1 MNLALSDEQ
10 EFLRE
15 AARGTLSR
23 TKTLEAAR
31 EALDGNEGALPDMW
45 PTAREAGWPGLL
57 IDEAHGGAGLDAFD
71 AMLVLSECGR
81 VLAPVALLGHLPA
94 TAILSAAPAG
104 AALLAPL
111 ASGERRAAYLPTMPP
126 NDLVDGWCVDPAH
139 GSTRPSAP
147 RAKDDGKGG
156 ALVSGMFAFVPDAP
170 GADLLV
176 GVALLDTPQ
185 GGTPHSGAHP
195 EGHRQAG
202 GRPVGVAIEAS
213 ASGVEVEAVHRYDA
227 TRSLGHVTLT
237 DAPAMLLDAPEEAL
251 AGAWHLAQALI
262 AAESLG
268 SVETAL
274 EMSVAYAKER
284 HTFGRAIGSYQ
295 AVKHSLTEVLRQ
307 LENGRSLL
315 YYAGWSRNGAPAEFP
330 LAASAARSVAGR
342 ALDYGARTMIS
353 VHGGIGATWEHDAP
367 LYFRRAQLS
376 RRLLGGTAAATDRVA
391 GELIAQ
397 ADAA

>member
-31 EALDGNEGALPDMW
+31 EALDGSEDALPDLW
-45 PTAREAGWPGLL
+45 PTACEAGWPGLL

-71 AMLVLSECGR
+71 AMLVMSECGR

-94 TAILSAAPAG
+94 TAILNESPAAAG
-104 AALLAPL
+104 LLEALAN
-111 ASGERRAAYLPTMPP
+111 GKRRAAYLPTMPP
-126 NDLVDGWCVDPAH
+126 NDLADGWCVDPAH

-147 RAKDDGKGG
+147 QAKDDGKGG
-156 ALVSGMFAFVPDAP
+156 ALVSGTYAFVPDAP

-176 GVALLDTPQ
+176 GVALIGDK
-185 GGTPHSGAHP
+185 
-195 EGHRQAG
+195 
-202 GRPVGVAIEAS
+202 PVGVAIEAS
-213 ASGVEVEAVHRYDA
+213 AGGVSVETVHRYDA
-227 TRSLGHVTLT
+227 TRSLGHVTLK
-237 DAPAMLLDAPEEAL
+237 DAQATVLDASEEAL

-284 HTFGRAIGSYQ
+284 FTFGRAIGSYQ

-342 ALDYGARTMIS
+342 ALDQGARTMIS

-376 RRLLGGTAAATDRVA
+376 RRLLGGTAAASDRVA

>member
-31 EALDGNEGALPDMW
+31 EALDGNASALPDLW
-45 PTAREAGWPGLL
+45 PTACEAGWPGLL
-57 IDEAHGGAGLDAFD
+57 IDESHGGAGLDAFD
-71 AMLVLSECGR
+71 AMLVMSECGR

-94 TAILSAAPAG
+94 SAILNEAPTAKD
-104 AALLAPL
+104 LLEPL

-126 NDLVDGWCVDPAH
+126 NDLVDGWCVDPRH
-139 GSTRPSAP
+139 GSTRPGAP
-147 RAKDDGKGG
+147 EAEDDGKGG
-156 ALVSGMFAFVPDAP
+156 VTLSGAYAFVPDAP

-176 GVALLDTPQ
+176 GVALLN
-185 GGTPHSGAHP
+185 
-195 EGHRQAG
+195 

-213 ASGVEVEAVHRYDA
+213 ASGLEIESVFRYDA

-237 DAPAMLLDAPEEAL
+237 DAPATLLDAPQEAL

-274 EMSVAYAKER
+274 DMSVAYAKER
-284 HTFGRAIGSYQ
+284 FTFGRAIGSYQ

-315 YYAGWSRNGAPAEFP
+315 YYAGWSRNGAPQEFP
-330 LAASAARSVAGR
+330 LAASAVRSVAGR
-342 ALDYGARTMIS
+342 ALDQGARTMIS

>member
-1 MNLALSDEQ
+1 
-10 EFLRE
+10 
-15 AARGTLSR
+15 
-23 TKTLEAAR
+23 
-31 EALDGNEGALPDMW
+31 
-45 PTAREAGWPGLL
+45 
-57 IDEAHGGAGLDAFD
+57 
-71 AMLVLSECGR
+71 
-81 VLAPVALLGHLPA
+81 
-94 TAILSAAPAG
+94 
-104 AALLAPL
+104 
-111 ASGERRAAYLPTMPP
+111 
-126 NDLVDGWCVDPAH
+126 VDPSH

-147 RAKDDGKGG
+147 QAKDDGKGG
-156 ALVSGMFAFVPDAP
+156 ALVSGTLAFVPDAP

-176 GVALLDTPQ
+176 GVALLD
-185 GGTPHSGAHP
+185 
-195 EGHRQAG
+195 

-213 ASGVEVEAVHRYDA
+213 AGGVSIEEVHRYDA
-227 TRSLGHVTLT
+227 TRSLGHVTLRQ
-237 DAPAMLLDAPEEAL
+237 APATVLDAPKESL

-342 ALDYGARTMIS
+342 ALDHGARTMIS

>member
-10 EFLRE
+10 VFLRE
-15 AARGTLSR
+15 AARGALSR
-23 TKTLEAAR
+23 FKTLEAAR

-45 PTAREAGWPGLL
+45 PTACEAGWPGLL
-57 IDEAHGGAGLDAFD
+57 IDEDHGGAGLDAFD
-71 AMLVLSECGR
+71 AMLVLGECGR
-81 VLAPVALLGHLPA
+81 VLAPIPLLGHLPA
-94 TAILSAAPAG
+94 SAILDDSAN
-104 AALLAPL
+104 AASLLEPL
-111 ASGERRAAYLPTMPP
+111 ASGERRAAYLPVSPP
-126 NDLVDGWCVDPAH
+126 TDVDERWSVDPRH
-139 GSTRPSAP
+139 GAARPAPPTATASGDGSSAS
-147 RAKDDGKGG
+147 
-156 ALVSGMFAFVPDAP
+156 VSGELAFVPDAP

-176 GVALLDTPQ
+176 GVALLD
-185 GGTPHSGAHP
+185 GK
-195 EGHRQAG
+195 
-202 GRPVGVAIEAS
+202 PVGVAIEAG
-213 ASGVEVEAVHRYDA
+213 AQGVSVEATTRYDS
-227 TRSLGHVTLT
+227 TRSLGHVSLK
-237 DAPAMLLDAPEEAL
+237 DAPASVLDASADSL
-251 AGAWHLAQALI
+251 AAAWHLAQSLI

-274 EMSVAYAKER
+274 EASVEYAKER

-315 YYAGWSRNGAPAEFP
+315 YYAGWARHGSPGEFP
-330 LAASAARSVAGR
+330 LAAGAARSVAGR
-342 ALDYGARTMIS
+342 ALDHAARTMIS